1 MIQTLK
7 RELNNNIGSNSC

>member
-7 RELNNNIGSNSC
+7 KELNNNIGSNSC